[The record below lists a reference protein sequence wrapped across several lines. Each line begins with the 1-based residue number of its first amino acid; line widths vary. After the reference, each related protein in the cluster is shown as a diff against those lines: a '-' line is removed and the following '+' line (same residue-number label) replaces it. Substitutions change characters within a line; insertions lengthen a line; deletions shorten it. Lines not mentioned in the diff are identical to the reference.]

1 MHSELIEKPI
11 IIAICGKSA
20 AGKDSL
26 ARFLTGYFKSFG
38 FFTNN
43 MISVTTRPKR
53 KNEQDGYDYFFI
65 SNSKF
70 YMMRENKELIESSHF
85 RGWNYGVPFTSV
97 KPGYINIGVFNP
109 EGLHSLQKYK
119 YNYTIVP
126 VYIQEKFWT
135 RMMRSRIREGKWRL
149 EFFRRA
155 WTDHFDFEKLEKKV
169 NLSNGRWI
177 HLNEVE
183 GVWRQANIIKD
194 EMILWHIFERDKET
208 GRLRLGNFI

>member
-85 RGWNYGVPFTSV
+85 RG
-97 KPGYINIGVFNP
+97 
-109 EGLHSLQKYK
+109 
-119 YNYTIVP
+119 
-126 VYIQEKFWT
+126 
-135 RMMRSRIREGKWRL
+135 
-149 EFFRRA
+149 
-155 WTDHFDFEKLEKKV
+155 
-169 NLSNGRWI
+169 
-177 HLNEVE
+177 
-183 GVWRQANIIKD
+183 
-194 EMILWHIFERDKET
+194 
-208 GRLRLGNFI
+208 